1 MKKEYTVTVSR
12 IAVFHDKL
20 YSQTDADYIKIL
32 LDDNNNILKKEIG
45 LFHKN
50 IENCLTELFNEY
62 IKVSY
67 EWPEKELVSCRKNK
81 DEIEIIY
88 RVIMPHFRE
97 CTKKGNIINITDFF
111 NLAMDEYYVE
121 CITGTP
127 RGF

>member
-1 MKKEYTVTVSR
+1 MKKQYTVVVSL
-12 IAVFHDKL
+12 IAVFHDKS
-20 YSQTDADYIKIL
+20 YQQTDPNYIKIL
-32 LDDNNNILKKEIG
+32 LDDENRILKKEIN

-50 IENCLTELFNEY
+50 IDICLTELFNEY

-67 EWPEKELVSCRKNK
+67 EWPEKELVTCRKNN

-88 RVIMPHFRE
+88 RVIMPHFRD
-97 CTKKGNIINITDFF
+97 CTKKGNILNITDFF